1 MNQIQTTLN
10 RFPSSSETDH
20 SESLLSISE
29 FDKIISTIIQRKTPH
44 NFLLHFHFH
53 RIYSQDN
60 IADKKTFLQ
69 IIDDLKEET
78 PVCNVHRFEG
88 KKNNQAGLEERVWF
102 WTFPFVYQIDNWT
115 GISMNGDILSFVD
128 PVKQTTCSF
137 CDQDATLVLLKT
149 KNPKDVRLTNKKF
162 DNENAPMISSQ
173 IELESLYEN
182 EVKTSHIFNH
192 YPVRK
197 DGKKIIVLSHGL
209 GKDSMTE
216 FVLNWKHYDLII
228 FADTGNEQPETYEF
242 LKEILEKMPVE
253 ALARF
258 VVLSTNY
265 LGTIYEFYWKKKLIP
280 MPMSNRTCTD
290 KFKIRPIRHFLR
302 GRKTFRQG
310 MFASGQIFEM
320 AICINYSEQ
329 HRARGEIIDGRL
341 IAESGVSYIQL
352 TYPLIDKKVE
362 RKDEAKIILE
372 AGYNIPVKSG
382 CVICPF
388 TSAKGFNILKEK
400 HPDDYQKV
408 IDLVNNSTARTK
420 LYNLKDESEIDAFFD
435 QRNQE
440 TKQNRCSCFNGT
452 MATEEEMQEEKIR
465 KSEENDK
472 LMRKGNKW

>member
-1 MNQIQTTLN
+1 MNHIQTTLE
-10 RFPSSSETDH
+10 RFPSSIESDH
-20 SESLLSISE
+20 SEQLLSISE
-29 FDKIISTIIQRKTPH
+29 FNKIISTIIDRKTPH
-44 NFLLHFHFH
+44 NFLLHFHLH
-53 RIYSQDN
+53 RIYSQDLIN
-60 IADKKTFLQ
+60 EKSELLKT
-69 IIDDLKEET
+69 IYDLSEET
-78 PVCNVHRFEG
+78 PVCELHRFEG
-88 KKNNQAGLEERVWF
+88 KTNNDAGLEDRVWA

-115 GISMNGDILSFVD
+115 GISMTGDILSFEK
-128 PVKQTTCSF
+128 PTKQTRCSF
-137 CDQDATLVLLKT
+137 CDQDATLILIKT
-149 KNPKDVRLTNKKF
+149 KDPRDVRLTRKF

-173 IELESLYEN
+173 IELESTYEN
-182 EVKTSHIFNH
+182 EVKGNIFSQ
-192 YPVRK
+192 YPARK
-197 DGKKIIVLSHGL
+197 DGKKIKVLSHGL

-242 LKEILEKMPVE
+242 LKEILEKMPIE

-258 VVLSTNY
+258 VVLTTNY

-310 MFASGQIFEM
+310 MFMSGQTYEM
-320 AICINYSEQ
+320 AICINYSER

-352 TYPLIDKKVE
+352 NYPLIDKKVE

-388 TSAKGFNILKEK
+388 TSAKGFNILKEN
-400 HPDDYQKV
+400 HPDDYKKV

-440 TKQNRCSCFNGT
+440 TTENRCSCFNGT
-452 MATEEEMQEEKIR
+452 MATEEEMKEEKIR